1 MKKLLFV
8 SLGCD
13 KNLVDSER
21 MLAGLLKHG
30 YEMTDDES
38 EAEVIIIN
46 TCCFIHDAQDE
57 SVENI
62 LAMAEYKKSGS
73 CKALIVTGCMAQMFG
88 KDILEELPEVDAVLG
103 TGDFDKI
110 LEAVDK
116 AYEGV
121 RMAETGRKDSLPS
134 GMKDRVSVTGGFS
147 EYLKIA
153 EGCDKHCTYCVIPS
167 LRGSYRSVPMEEL
180 VAEAEK
186 LAENG
191 TRELNLVAQETT
203 VYGKD
208 LYGEKSLHIL
218 LKKLAAIEDIKW
230 IRVLYCYPE
239 EIYPELIDTIALE
252 PKICRYLDLPI
263 QHCNDEILRKMGR
276 RTSREGLLDII
287 SKLRA
292 AMPDIALRTSLI
304 TGFPGETAEQHEELK
319 QFVKEVRFDRLGVF
333 TYSREDGTPAA
344 AMPDQIDEEIKTERR
359 EEIMLLQQEISAEKG
374 REKIGSET
382 EVFIEGYMP
391 EDGTY
396 IGRTR
401 ADAPSVDGYIFVE
414 SEKELCTGDIVRCV
428 INGANEYDLTGEI
441 RYESAE

>member
-62 LAMAEYKKSGS
+62 LAMAEYRKSGS
-73 CKALIVTGCMAQMFG
+73 CKALIVSGCMAQMFG

-239 EIYPELIDTIALE
+239 EIYPELIDTIASE

-263 QHCNDEILRKMGR
+263 QHCNDEILKKMGR

-287 SKLRA
+287 SKLRT

-344 AMPDQIDEEIKTERR
+344 AMPDQIDEEIKAERR

-396 IGRTR
+396 IGRSR
-401 ADAPSVDGYIFVE
+401 ADAPSVDGYIFIE